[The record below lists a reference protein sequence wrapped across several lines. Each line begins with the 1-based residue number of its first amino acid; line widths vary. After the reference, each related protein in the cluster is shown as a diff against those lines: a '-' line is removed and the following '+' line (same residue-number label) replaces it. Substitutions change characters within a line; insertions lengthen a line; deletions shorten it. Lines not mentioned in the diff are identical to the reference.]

1 MGSRIVPSDWRV
13 PEVKTGVDSGVKIVP
28 SDWRVP
34 EVKTGVGSEVQN
46 SAFRLEGPRGKD
58 RGRQWVSV

>member
-1 MGSRIVPSDWRV
+1 MGFRIVPSDWRV
-13 PEVKTGVDSGVKIVP
+13 PEVKTEVDSG
-28 SDWRVP
+28 
-34 EVKTGVGSEVQN
+34 VQN